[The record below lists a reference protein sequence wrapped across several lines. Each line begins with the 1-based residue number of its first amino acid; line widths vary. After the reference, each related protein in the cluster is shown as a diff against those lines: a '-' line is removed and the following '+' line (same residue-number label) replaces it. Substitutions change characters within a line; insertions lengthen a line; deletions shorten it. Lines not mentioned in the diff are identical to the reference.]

1 MLNVFYHQHN
11 DTVPAEIRGVN
22 FWRQCIIQ
30 GVIVDFI
37 RKFGRTLKYLDMGWT
52 GNESGE
58 RFWPALQGTLPFMC

>member
-1 MLNVFYHQHN
+1 M
-11 DTVPAEIRGVN
+11 
-22 FWRQCIIQ
+22 
-30 GVIVDFI
+30 DFI